1 MKIVSRAEA
10 RALGLKRYF
19 TGEPCKYGHIA
30 ERNTKKSTCLA
41 CKAEAGR
48 IETAANPEALKAYR
62 HAYYLANI
70 ERHRER
76 CKAYAE
82 AHREELKQYHA
93 EYYAANRE
101 RLRALNLARYYKDHE
116 KWRAY
121 HAARYASNPEKF
133 RSAVRLRYEADP
145 SRVRRCVKEWRKKY
159 PDRYRVQVQTRRARK
174 SDAGGKLSPDIV
186 QRLLALQRGRCAC
199 CGKRLGKKFH
209 LDHIVSLA
217 RGGSNTDDNVQ
228 LLTPRCNNQ
237 KHAKDPIDFMQ
248 SRGKLL

>member
-1 MKIVSRAEA
+1 MEIISRAEA

-19 TGEPCKYGHIA
+19 TGEPCKRGHIA
-30 ERNTKKSTCLA
+30 ERNTKKATCLA
-41 CKAEAGR
+41 CKAEASR
-48 IETAANPEALKAYR
+48 LDTAADPEALKAYR

-82 AHREELKQYHA
+82 THRQERKQYLA
-93 EYYAANRE
+93 EYYLANKEKANAASSQWYRENR
-101 RLRALNLARYYKDHE
+101 AKMQ
-116 KWRAY
+116 AY
-121 HAARYASNPEKF
+121 SVVRYASNRERFLEYQRKRHEANPQ
-133 RSAVRLRYEADP
+133 RAVAA
-145 SRVRRCVKEWRKKY
+145 VAAWRRKN
-159 PDRYRVQVQTRRARK
+159 PDLYRVQQHARRARK
-174 SDAGGKLSPDIV
+174 AAAGGKLSADIV
-186 QRLLALQRGRCAC
+186 ARLFVLQRGRCAC

-228 LLTPRCNNQ
+228 LLTQRCNNQ
-237 KHAKDPIDFMQ
+237 KHAKDPIDFMR